1 MSKRELY
8 RDNTERVD
16 EVLHNQFLSPRI
28 GRLSALGPAGEILV
42 EYEGSTRVARSTSGV
57 SRSELVKPGNRGRD
71 VLLLFEVGDPN
82 RPIIIGLMDDPLEH
96 LVSMEVAPKPADQP
110 KEVVV
115 DGKRV
120 TIEAEEEVVLKCGAG
135 SITLRKDGKII
146 IKGTHLLSR
155 SSGPNRIKGG
165 SVDIN

>member
-1 MSKRELY
+1 MSKPELY
-8 RDNTERVD
+8 RVD
-16 EVLHNQFLSPRI
+16 EVLHNEFLAPRI
-28 GRLSALGPAGEILV
+28 GRLASPGPAGEILV
-42 EYEGSTRVARSTSGV
+42 EYDGRTRVARSVSGV
-57 SRSELVKPGNRGRD
+57 SRSELIKPENRGRD

-82 RPIIIGLMDDPLEH
+82 RPIIIGLMEDPLER
-96 LVSMEVAPKPADQP
+96 LVSMEIPQTTAKKMND
-110 KEVVV
+110 VVV

-120 TIEAEEEVVLKCGAG
+120 TLEAEEEVVLKCGPG

-165 SVDIN
+165 SVNIN

>member
-1 MSKRELY
+1 MSKQELY
-8 RDNTERVD
+8 RENIERVD
-16 EVLHNQFLSPRI
+16 GVLHNEFLAPRI
-28 GRLSALGPAGEILV
+28 GKLAAPGPAGEILV
-42 EYEGSTRVARSTSGV
+42 EYEGSTKVARSVSGV
-57 SRSELVKPGNRGRD
+57 SRSELVKPENRGRD

-96 LVSMEVAPKPADQP
+96 LVSMEVAPKTVDQP

-120 TIEAEEEVVLKCGAG
+120 MIEAEEEVILKCGAG

-165 SVDIN
+165 SVNIN